1 MRSLYPSDKSA
12 ALMSRGIRLLVA
24 RGTGEL
30 LPPGTVEALGNVDG
44 LDVDFVDAST
54 GRGSGP
60 DEGNGATAVDCLV
73 TADPEA
79 PAVSAARARD
89 PPVPVV
95 LVGDE
100 SSAGGEGYA
109 AALPAGVTPAELAA
123 AVREAV
129 DACDEN
135 AVVRTLYRTTRDL
148 MRADDPETVAELVVE
163 SAESIL
169 ALPVTGVHLA
179 DDDGRL
185 VPAATTA
192 AVSEIFGDD
201 GPVYTP
207 EDEVIWAVYRS
218 REAALIPDAK
228 ARGLET
234 PMESGIV
241 LPLGEHG
248 VLVTSSRERDAFD
261 ERSLRRVQLL
271 GANARAALDRL
282 ERERRL
288 TALHE
293 ASRRLMAAPTVTA
306 VAETAVDAAGE
317 LLGLDVSGV
326 HRRSGAGAGAGDGDG
341 EGAELVPVAV
351 SERAREIVGDP
362 PTLGVDPDESVAGRA
377 LATGELQAYDDVRTA
392 DAVHDP
398 ATPIRSE
405 LVFPLDDWGVL
416 VVAST
421 HTGAFDDDA
430 VTVARVFAGNVEA
443 ALQRARREETLR
455 DREAELERQNERLEE
470 FAAVVSHDLRSP
482 LAVATGR
489 LDLALDACG
498 DEAVA
503 AELSAVA
510 AAHDRME
517 GLVDDLL
524 TLAREGRTVGDRER
538 VDLAPLVAAAAEGVS
553 GVTVETTD
561 VDAIDADP
569 ERLREL
575 LANLLENA
583 ARHGGTDA
591 RVEVGPLYAT
601 DDGPGDEGTT
611 GEGPPDGSPLVGFR
625 VADDGPGIDPAERE
639 SVFEWGYTTGRDGTG
654 LGLAIVRRIAE
665 AHGWSVSAT
674 ESAAGGARFEVRTGP
689 GDVVPAVGGAT
700 ADAGSRGRNASQSGD
715 DASR

>member
-1 MRSLYPSDKSA
+1 LYPSDKSA
-12 ALMSRGIRLLVA
+12 DLMSRGIRVLVA
-24 RGTGEL
+24 RGGGDPL
-30 LPPGTVEALGNVDG
+30 SPGTIEALGSVDG
-44 LDVDFVDAST
+44 LDVDPVDAST

-73 TADPEA
+73 TADPDA

-100 SSAGGEGYA
+100 RSAGRDGYA
-109 AALPAGVTPAELAA
+109 AAVPAAVTPAELAA
-123 AVREAV
+123 AVREVV

-148 MRADDPETVAELVVE
+148 MRADDRETVAELVVE

-179 DDDGRL
+179 DDEGRL

-192 AVSEIFGDD
+192 AVSEIFGGD

-207 EDEVIWAVYRS
+207 EDEVIWEVYRS

-248 VLVTSSRERDAFD
+248 VLVTSSRERGAFD
-261 ERSLRRVQLL
+261 ERNLRRVQLL
-271 GANARAALDRL
+271 GANATAALDRL

-326 HRRSGAGAGAGDGDG
+326 HRRSSDG
-341 EGAELVPVAV
+341 EELVPVAV
-351 SERAREIVGDP
+351 SERVREILGDP
-362 PTLGVDPDESVAGRA
+362 PTLGAAPDESVAGRA
-377 LATGELQAYDDVRTA
+377 LATGEVQAYDDVRTA

-421 HTGAFDDDA
+421 RTGAFDDDA
-430 VTVARVFAGNVEA
+430 VTAARVFAGNVEA
-443 ALQRARREETLR
+443 AVQRARREGTLR
-455 DREAELERQNERLEE
+455 EREAELERQNERLEE

-482 LAVATGR
+482 LALATGR
-489 LDLALDACG
+489 LDLARDACE

-510 AAHDRME
+510 DAHDRME

-524 TLAREGRTVGDRER
+524 TLAREGRTVGDRDR

-553 GVTVETTD
+553 DVTVETAG
-561 VDAIDADP
+561 VDAVDADP

-583 ARHGGTDA
+583 ARHGGADV
-591 RVEVGPLYAT
+591 RVEVGPLCAA
-601 DDGPGDEGTT
+601 DDGPGEAGTT
-611 GEGPPDGSPLVGFR
+611 GEASPGGSPLVGFY
-625 VADDGPGIDPAERE
+625 VADDGPGIDPGERD

-674 ESAAGGARFEVRTGP
+674 GSAAGGARFEVRTGP
-689 GDVVPAVGGAT
+689 GDVVAAGEAT
-700 ADAGSRGRNASQSGD
+700 ADVASRNGDANPPAD